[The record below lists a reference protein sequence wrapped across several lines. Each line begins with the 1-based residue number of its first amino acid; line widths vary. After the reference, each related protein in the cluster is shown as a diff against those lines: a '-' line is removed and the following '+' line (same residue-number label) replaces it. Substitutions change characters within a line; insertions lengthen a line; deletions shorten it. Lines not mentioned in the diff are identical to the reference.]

1 MQLDV
6 RIPIGVMFA
15 ILGVMLFA
23 YGLLTASDAEMYARS
38 LGYNV
43 NLWWGLFLALF
54 GGAMLALARRA
65 ARHPRASRTP
75 HESEAEGGSP

>member
-6 RIPIGVMFA
+6 RIPMGVMFA
-15 ILGVMLFA
+15 ILGAILLV
-23 YGLLTASDAEMYARS
+23 YGVLTGPGHPIYARS

-43 NLWWGLFLALF
+43 NLWWGLFLLLF

-65 ARHPRASRTP
+65 ARRPSSHDQVPS
-75 HESEAEGGSP
+75 GSP